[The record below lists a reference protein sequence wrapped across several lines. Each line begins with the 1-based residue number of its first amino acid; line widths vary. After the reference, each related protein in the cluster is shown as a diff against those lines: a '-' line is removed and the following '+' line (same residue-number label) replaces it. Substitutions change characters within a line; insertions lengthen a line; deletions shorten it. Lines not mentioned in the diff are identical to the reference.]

1 MSNKKK
7 VQVGGGYDEPT
18 ARVLFDGEGFE
29 NSGVGGLLFEN
40 GGSAT
45 GGFFIWQA
53 ERGPSA
59 SNDSIARSIP
69 SVSVFHE
76 KVHRIIFEKK

>member
-1 MSNKKK
+1 M
-7 VQVGGGYDEPT
+7 QVGGGYDEPT

-45 GGFFIWQA
+45 GGFFICKP
-53 ERGPSA
+53 RGGRLPA
-59 SNDSIARSIP
+59 TTALP
-69 SVSVFHE
+69 GLAQVVSVLATTVQRYIPHINGTSSE
-76 KVHRIIFEKK
+76 T

>member
-45 GGFFIWQA
+45 GGVWSEGGA
-53 ERGPSA
+53 LSLPA
-59 SNDSIARSIP
+59 SNDR
-69 SVSVFHE
+69 VSRPTAIQNFKTAK
-76 KVHRIIFEKK
+76 KVGGYTF